1 MENSDFIL
9 TMEHISKSFPGVRA
23 LNDVSLK
30 IKKGEIHALMGENGA
45 GKSSLV
51 KVITGVYMPE
61 QGTINYNGKN
71 INPKSP
77 QEAQEIGIS
86 TVYQEINLCPNLSV
100 AENIYIGREIKSKY
114 GIDWMTM
121 EIQAKKLLAQFNIN
135 IDVNEPLSMYSIA
148 LQQMVAIARA
158 VDISAGLLILD
169 EPTSSL
175 DNNEVKELFKIL
187 NQLKKEGMSIIFITH
202 FIDQVYE
209 ITDRI
214 TVLRNGEYIGTYE
227 TENLSY
233 LDLVSKMIGKEYESF
248 TKIANENISD
258 SVEKE
263 NMLQLLDYGKKG
275 KINPISFNIKKGEIL
290 GLAGLLGS
298 GRSEVAKLIYGID
311 KNDSGVMFIDNKQIK
326 RMFPQKAILEGLALC
341 PEDRKVE
348 GIIGELS
355 VRENIV
361 LALQSSKG
369 IFKYISRKK
378 QEEITNKYIELLQI
392 KTPNMEYKVELLSGG
407 NQQKVILAR
416 WLATNPKLLI
426 LDEPTRGIDIGS
438 RTEIQKLIIKLASDD
453 MTILLISSEL
463 DELVK
468 CCDRVIVLRDRKM
481 IGELYKS
488 DINESNIMNV
498 IAKGGISHEDDQ
510 RVSS

>member
-1 MENSDFIL
+1 MEP
-9 TMEHISKSFPGVRA
+9 E
-23 LNDVSLK
+23 
-30 IKKGEIHALMGENGA
+30 
-45 GKSSLV
+45 
-51 KVITGVYMPE
+51 VITGVYVPE
-61 QGTINYNGKN
+61 QGTIHYNGKN

-100 AENIYIGREIKSKY
+100 AENIYIGREIKNKY
-114 GIDWMTM
+114 GIDWATM

-148 LQQMVAIARA
+148 LHQMVAIARA

-227 TENLSY
+227 TKNLSY
-233 LDLVSKMIGKEYESF
+233 LDLVSKMIGKDYESF
-248 TKIANENISD
+248 TKIASENIRD
-258 SVEKE
+258 SVEKD

-275 KINPISFNIKKGEIL
+275 KINPISFDIKKGEIL

-311 KNDSGVMFIDNKQIK
+311 KNDNGVMIIDNKQIK

-361 LALQSSKG
+361 LALQSSNG

-463 DELVK
+463 DKLVK